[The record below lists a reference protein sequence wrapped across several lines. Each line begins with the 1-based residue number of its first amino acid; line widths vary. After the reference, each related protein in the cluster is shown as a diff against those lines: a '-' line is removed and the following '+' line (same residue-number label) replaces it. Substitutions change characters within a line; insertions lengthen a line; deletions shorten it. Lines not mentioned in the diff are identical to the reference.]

1 MGSRGSTWPFLDTPI
16 EYVEK
21 WVAGLKYIRLCKG
34 THSGHANQ
42 GDYYLAKARIR
53 NSADI
58 ATILSAFHV
67 ASKRLDASGHVKI
80 NIVELPGYR
89 ESPVSYC
96 PIYIR
101 LSHEHI
107 SIKFDCMNGI
117 FATDKDYENAKF
129 IDGFLARCSHL
140 LIDSPIDSEF
150 CICPKYY
157 PQLWPDTMCSLP
169 TSDTHNRYAAT

>member
-1 MGSRGSTWPFLDTPI
+1 MGSRGSTWPFSDTPI
-16 EYVEK
+16 GSVTK

-42 GDYYLAKARIR
+42 GDYFLAKARTR
-53 NSADI
+53 SSTDI
-58 ATILSAFHV
+58 TAILSAFHV
-67 ASKRLDASGHVKI
+67 DNKRLDAGGHMQV

-89 ESPVSYC
+89 EYPVSYC

-101 LSHEHI
+101 FNRDNIAI
-107 SIKFDCMNGI
+107 SFDCMNGI

-129 IDGFLARCSHL
+129 VDGFLTRCSHL
-140 LIDSPIDSEF
+140 LIDPPLDSEY

-157 PQLWPDTMCSLP
+157 PNFWPDTMCSLP
-169 TSDTHNRYAAT
+169 TSDTHIL